1 MSSVAGFSE
10 AAERFSLSVFF
21 FIIYIRRFLKIK
33 IRGILRKAVT
43 ESISDCREHYL
54 QVSRLVLANYSFTN
68 LFA

>member
-10 AAERFSLSVFF
+10 AAERFSLSVF